1 MGSAQLK
8 PVYRMMH
15 GVFQPTLEILPE
27 TLPTGVFFVVGVRF
41 EIRTDFRFK
50 HSLVL

>member
-8 PVYRMMH
+8 SVYRMMH
-15 GVFQPTLEILPE
+15 EVFQPTLEILPK
-27 TLPTGVFFVVGVRF
+27 TLPTGVFFAVDVRF
-41 EIRTDFRFK
+41 EIHTDFRFK